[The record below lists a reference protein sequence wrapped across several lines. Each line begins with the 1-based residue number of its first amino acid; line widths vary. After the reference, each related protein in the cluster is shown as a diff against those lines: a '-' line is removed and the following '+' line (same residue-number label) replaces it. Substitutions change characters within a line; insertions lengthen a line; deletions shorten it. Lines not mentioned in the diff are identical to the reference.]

1 MWRSFNIMRISSRK
15 HKRNFKINSKLFE
28 KLKLDYKKELSIKM
42 SGKNNPMYGVE
53 SPFKR

>member
-1 MWRSFNIMRISSRK
+1 MRISNRK
-15 HKRNFKINSKLFE
+15 HKGNFKINSKLFE

>member
-1 MWRSFNIMRISSRK
+1 MWRSFNIMRISNRK